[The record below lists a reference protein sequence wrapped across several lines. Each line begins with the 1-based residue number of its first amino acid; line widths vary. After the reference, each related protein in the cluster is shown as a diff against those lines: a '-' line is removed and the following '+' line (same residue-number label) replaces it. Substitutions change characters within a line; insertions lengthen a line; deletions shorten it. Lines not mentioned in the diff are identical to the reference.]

1 MARAHRAPGLVV
13 LLASLAVAAL
23 AAPAS
28 ALLEPRPQ
36 LQWRAGVMWGLQEA
50 NTIGLDWGVGVKVPL
65 QPSELGVASLA
76 ASLQGTLSPNA
87 EWDFRLGGL
96 VDSYRTG
103 RPTLGVY
110 YTLRRSP
117 VDSGHA
123 GALNGIALRYG
134 SFVAALYPAMW
145 NPDLASTSSVLVVE
159 PGWFSG
165 LYVQLRYAARLGGTG
180 DATSLRLAVGLEEN
194 W

>member
-1 MARAHRAPGLVV
+1 MARANRAPGLVL
-13 LLASLAVAAL
+13 LLAPLAVAVL

-36 LQWRAGVMWGLQEA
+36 LQWRAGVMWGLNEA
-50 NTIGLDWGVGVKVPL
+50 NTIGLDWGLGVKVPL
-65 QPSELGVASLA
+65 QPSELGIASLA

-103 RPTLGVY
+103 RPTLGIY
-110 YTLRRSP
+110 YTLRRLPFDGSP
-117 VDSGHA
+117 
-123 GALNGIALRYG
+123 GAVNGIALRYG
-134 SFVAALYPAMW
+134 SFVAALYPQMW
-145 NPDLASTSSVLVVE
+145 NPDLAPASSVLVVE

-165 LYVQLRYAARLGGTG
+165 LYVQLRYAARLGGAG